1 MVAISFSLFSNV
13 SAIRL
18 NLNKINQD
26 ILSVMFILSQ
36 ITNGKPCKPT
46 QMSWDDRCSTS
57 FTQLST
63 CRIVSARKCKSIVSD
78 LAICVFSQYSCRLLA
93 LCKNKTQIAFF
104 IAIKIVFLFKNDLQ
118 SIARKK
124 KFQMNLF
131 G

>member
-104 IAIKIVFLFKNDLQ
+104 IAIRSYFFLRMIFSRLPEKKNFK
-118 SIARKK
+118 
-124 KFQMNLF
+124 
-131 G
+131 